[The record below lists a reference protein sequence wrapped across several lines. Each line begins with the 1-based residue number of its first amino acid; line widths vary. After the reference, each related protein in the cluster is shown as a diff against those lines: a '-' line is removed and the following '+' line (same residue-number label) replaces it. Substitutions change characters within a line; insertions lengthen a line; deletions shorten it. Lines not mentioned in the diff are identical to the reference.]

1 MNFVEARDY
10 LYSRRRLGMKY
21 NLDRMIS
28 LLSRLGDPQKSF
40 RTVHI
45 VGTNGKGST
54 TALLAE
60 TCRQLGF
67 VTGRTTSPHL
77 LDYRERIAVD
87 GRWIPPETVAGFVTM
102 FRPLIEEHEAT
113 FFEVT
118 TAMAAW
124 HFRESGVEWAIAEA
138 GLGGRLDATRAWHGA
153 GTVFTGVDI
162 EHSRILGSTRAL
174 IAREK
179 VAVADPG
186 TALVAARQH
195 YRVEEVIAEAVLTNS
210 LLRAYPVDGARSSLE
225 GEHQARNAGLALSA
239 ARLLLGRTA
248 ADVDEAFAKACR
260 SLEWPGRLDLRRGS
274 PPILFD
280 VAHNPQSLIRLCS
293 YLSEGETPVAGV
305 VGFLEDKPWRRM
317 AAMLKGYIDPVVTTT
332 PLSERLL
339 PASRLALRF
348 GELGSA
354 ATPVDRIEDA
364 VALGRSLA
372 CGLLVVTGSFYV
384 VGEAMLACWR
394 RNWIDGPSG
403 EEAQVLDTPGVMDG
417 YDRQNPDPSG
427 LTGTGGR

>member
-28 LLSRLGDPQKSF
+28 LLGRLGDPQNAF

-60 TCRQLGF
+60 TCRHLGI

-87 GRWIPPETVAGFVTM
+87 GRWIPPDAVAGFVTR

-124 HFRESGVEWAIAEA
+124 YFRESGVQWAIAEA

-162 EHSRILGSTRAL
+162 EHRRILGSTRAL
-174 IAREK
+174 ITREK

-186 TALVAARQH
+186 TVLIAARQH
-195 YRVEEVIAEAVLTNS
+195 YRVEDVISGAVLSNS
-210 LLRAYPVDGARSSLE
+210 LLRAYPVEGAPSPLA
-225 GEHQARNAGLALSA
+225 GEHQSRNAGLALSA
-239 ARLLLGRTA
+239 ARLLLGRA
-248 ADVDEAFAKACR
+248 EAEVDEAFGKACR
-260 SLEWPGRLDLRRGS
+260 SLTWPGRLDLRRGS
-274 PPILFD
+274 PAILFD
-280 VAHNPQSLIRLCS
+280 VAHNPQSLARLCS
-293 YLSEGETPVAGV
+293 YLSERELPVTGV

-317 AAMLKGYIDPVVTTT
+317 AAMLEGILDPVVTTT

-339 PASRLALRF
+339 PASRLSARF
-348 GELGSA
+348 EDLGMRS
-354 ATPVDRIEDA
+354 TPVDSIEDA
-364 VALGRSLA
+364 VALGRSLSD
-372 CGLLVVTGSFYV
+372 GLLVVTGSFYV

-394 RNWIDGPSG
+394 RKWIDEPSG
-403 EEAQVLDTPGVMDG
+403 EDAQVLETPGVMEG
-417 YDRQNPDPSG
+417 YDKENPDPSG
-427 LTGTGGR
+427 LSGTGGR